1 MKPNNR
7 TKPITLEKGQ
17 IWKLEDTHIEI
28 VALGK
33 SLTHYKRYFSLK
45 QKGVPT
51 KLEKTTTVENYLR
64 NKGATLVKA
73 ISA

>member
-1 MKPNNR
+1 
-7 TKPITLEKGQ
+7 
-17 IWKLEDTHIEI
+17 LEDTHIEI

-51 KLEKTTTVENYLR
+51 KLEKTITVENYLR
-64 NKGATLVKA
+64 DKGATLVKTVA
-73 ISA
+73 T